1 MFVISGIKAEVLRR
15 LRTRGEVTVEVI
27 SCRNVRA
34 ASKAEEGAEIF
45 ITDDFFEDVGRGTL
59 GIVARVVKKDIGE
72 SRVSAN
78 HYGDETEITRARLRL
93 AFSAMGE
100 VEKMNTGEIPEA
112 EIRRSEHLIIG

>member
-15 LRTRGEVTVEVI
+15 LRTRGEVTVEVV

-34 ASKAEEGAEIF
+34 AHECKEGDEIF
-45 ITDDFFEDVGRGTL
+45 ITDEFFEDIGRGTL
-59 GIVARVVKKDIGE
+59 GIVATIVQKDIGE

-78 HYGDETEITRARLRL
+78 HYGDEMEITRARLRL
-93 AFSAMGE
+93 RFSAMGE
-100 VEKMNTGEIPEA
+100 VEKTEESEVPRV

>member
-1 MFVISGIKAEVLRR
+1 MFIISGIKTEVLRR

-34 ASKAEEGAEIF
+34 AHEVQEGDEIF
-45 ITDDFFEDVGRGTL
+45 ITDEFFEDIGRGTL
-59 GIVARVVKKDIGE
+59 GIVAKVITKDIGE

-78 HYGDETEITRARLRL
+78 HYGDEMEITRARLRL
-93 AFSAMGE
+93 RFSAMGE
-100 VEKMNTGEIPEA
+100 VEKTGESEVPRA